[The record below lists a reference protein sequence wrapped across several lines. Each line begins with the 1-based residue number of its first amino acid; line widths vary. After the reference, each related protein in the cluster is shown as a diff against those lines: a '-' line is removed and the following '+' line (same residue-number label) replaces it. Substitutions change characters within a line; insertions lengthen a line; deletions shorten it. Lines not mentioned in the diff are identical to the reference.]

1 MILLSILFLFAI
13 LMLCYQ
19 KHINIIDYFYTS
31 SPTPFPLMTPNSV
44 TFIPSDILYK
54 KLISNDDKF
63 YDSLFDYDW
72 KARKVSSLDNYKKF
86 VKKSVSTFTEKE
98 KEKIKTCTKQCD
110 DFLMTV
116 AILGFDSIKASNIPW
131 NIGKIKGLLYEHGLP
146 HTRHDDLIILSGE
159 KNLTGDIRSLTR
171 TLIHEKIHIYQKQ
184 NIDDVEKYL
193 KINNFEKY
201 KYREYND
208 IIRANPDLDGWIYK
222 NRLSGNIYKCEYTS
236 SNPENIMDVKN
247 TGGQIYEHP
256 YENMAVIISSMY

>member
-1 MILLSILFLFAI
+1 
-13 LMLCYQ
+13 
-19 KHINIIDYFYTS
+19 
-31 SPTPFPLMTPNSV
+31 
-44 TFIPSDILYK
+44 
-54 KLISNDDKF
+54 
-63 YDSLFDYDW
+63 
-72 KARKVSSLDNYKKF
+72 
-86 VKKSVSTFTEKE
+86 
-98 KEKIKTCTKQCD
+98 
-110 DFLMTV
+110 MTV